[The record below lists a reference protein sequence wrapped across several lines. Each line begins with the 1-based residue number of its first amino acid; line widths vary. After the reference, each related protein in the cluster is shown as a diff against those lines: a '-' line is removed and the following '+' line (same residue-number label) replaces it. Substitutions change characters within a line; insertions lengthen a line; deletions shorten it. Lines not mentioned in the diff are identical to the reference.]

1 MQTYTVTFT
10 LTDENLPVFLREVSP
25 HLGSMNIRYAGG
37 YLDEAPGTTT
47 INTTH
52 KTDPKRP
59 RTVNKVIRK
68 RGSKVN
74 DTIIS
79 VLQRG
84 EASSKEIREALRA
97 ANLSPSSISMGLL
110 ILQRENL
117 IKRAGD
123 GKYALVEPK
132 SDEAEAAPPAE
143 AAE

>member
-10 LTDENLPVFLREVSP
+10 LTDDNLAVFMREVSP
-25 HLGSMNIRYAGG
+25 HLGTMNIRYVGG
-37 YLDEAPGTTT
+37 HLDDAPGTTV
-47 INTTH
+47 NTTH

-74 DTIIS
+74 DTIIG